1 MIKKIPLTKEKVK
14 ELELELDHL
23 ISIERP
29 EVIKAVKEARE
40 LGDLSE
46 NSEYTSAKEKQGIVE
61 GRILDIKELLNNYEI
76 IAETDNNTVSI
87 GKTVVVFDEDLREE
101 VTYQIVSSFEA
112 NPVENKISD
121 TNPLAKAILGK
132 KVGDKVEVQAPNFSY
147 TVSIISIK

>member
-1 MIKKIPLTKEKVK
+1 
-14 ELELELDHL
+14 L
-23 ISIERP
+23 I
-29 EVIKAVKEARE
+29 
-40 LGDLSE
+40 
-46 NSEYTSAKEKQGIVE
+46 E

-87 GKTVVVFDEDLREE
+87 GKTVVVFDEDLHEE

-132 KVGDKVEVQAPNFSY
+132 KIGDRVEVQAPNFSY